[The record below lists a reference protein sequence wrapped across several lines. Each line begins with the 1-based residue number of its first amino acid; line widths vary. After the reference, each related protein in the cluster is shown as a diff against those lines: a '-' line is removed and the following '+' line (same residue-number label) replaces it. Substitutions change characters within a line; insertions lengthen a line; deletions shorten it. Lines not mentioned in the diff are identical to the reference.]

1 MATDSSSSKTG
12 PSRPARSSTSN
23 WVLKERTKAG
33 RIAASSS
40 ALDTVTAAAE
50 SKRAEG
56 LATST
61 AAAVRTGRHH
71 CENVAF
77 IYHPTS
83 PDANTRCA
91 PCPPVQDAHKNPR
104 SEEHTSELQSLMR
117 ISYAIF

>member
-56 LATST
+56 LATAT
-61 AAAVRTGRHH
+61 AAAVRTRRHH

-83 PDANTRCA
+83 TDANTRW
-91 PCPPVQDAHKNPR
+91 R
-104 SEEHTSELQSLMR
+104 SEEHTSELQ
-117 ISYAIF
+117 